1 MTHQADDS
9 SSMKILIVDDDKK
22 LCRLVA
28 DYLEPMGYEVE
39 AAHNGNRG
47 LEMACEGNYHAVILD
62 VMMPQMDGFEVLKRL
77 RRESDIPVLMLT
89 ARGEETDRIV
99 GLEMGADDYLPKTF
113 SSRELLARLRAVTRR
128 YALSER
134 PVEPESTDTAVVFG
148 NLHIEESSRSALI
161 DTRPL
166 NLTPIE
172 YDLLIRLAGSSG
184 RVLTRDQ
191 LLDAVAGRDYEIF
204 DRSIDVHI
212 SSLRRKLGEDPC
224 NPRFIHTVRTVGY
237 MFKDPVR
244 SKLPPKQEMEWSK
257 LKSAT
262 MAPAFLKISLIGFSN
277 PFSVPSRPGT
287 GIQAAWALGLPS

>member
-1 MTHQADDS
+1 
-9 SSMKILIVDDDKK
+9 MKILMIDDDKK

-28 DYLEPMGYEVE
+28 DYLEPMGYEVSV
-39 AAHNGNRG
+39 AHNGVQG
-47 LEMACEGNYHAVILD
+47 LEMAHESDFHAVILD

-128 YALSER
+128 YKVSRHKAE
-134 PVEPESTDTAVVFG
+134 TAVKDDVLIFG
-148 NLHIEESSRSALI
+148 ELQI
-161 DTRPL
+161 DKNARTVHLNEKAL

-172 YDLLIRLAGSSG
+172 YDLLTTLARAAG

-191 LLDAVAGRDYEIF
+191 LLDAVAGRSYEVF

-212 SSLRRKLGEDPC
+212 SSLRRKLGEDPRK
-224 NPRFIHTVRTVGY
+224 PRFIQTVRTAGY
-237 MFKDPVR
+237 MFKAPED
-244 SKLPPKQEMEWSK
+244 Q
-257 LKSAT
+257 KS
-262 MAPAFLKISLIGFSN
+262 
-277 PFSVPSRPGT
+277 
-287 GIQAAWALGLPS
+287 